1 MAVSVARSTGV
12 PGPLMSLGG
21 LRAVVVD
28 ITYDSSYPTGG
39 ETLTAAD
46 VGLGEILFAQMTPAI
61 KSDTTA
67 AVLPYYHVATG
78 KIITYWGNAG
88 SASIL
93 PETTD
98 TTSLSGYI
106 SYGCVFWGH

>member
-1 MAVSVARSTGV
+1 MAVTAAV
-12 PGPLMSLGG
+12 PAGIVNPLYSLGN
-21 LRAVVVD
+21 LKAVVVD
-28 ITYDSSYPTGG
+28 LTYDSSYPTAG
-39 ETLTAAD
+39 EAFAPAT
-46 VGLGEILFAQMTPAI
+46 VGLNVIVFAQLTPAI

-78 KIITYWGNAG
+78 KILTFWGNAG
-88 SASIL
+88 SASVL

-106 SYGCVFWGH
+106 SYGCVFWGY